1 MSIPNEGRFAKPV
14 ERRDFLGLAALGSF
28 CLTSAAAVLGALKLP
43 MPSVLPEADSR
54 IKIGPPDRFPVGSM
68 THFPERSIWVQRDGN
83 GIYAISAIC
92 THLGCVTKREKDG
105 TFHCPCHGSKF
116 AADGAVTGGPA
127 PKALEYL
134 KIGLMPSGELVVD
147 LQKKVSAQERL
158 AV

>member
-28 CLTSAAAVLGALKLP
+28 CLTSAAAILGSLKLP

-54 IKIGPPDRFPVGSM
+54 IKIGPPDRFAPGSA
-68 THFPERSIWVQRDGN
+68 TNFPERSLWVHRDGS

-105 TFHCPCHGSKF
+105 SFHCPCHGSKF
-116 AADGAVTGGPA
+116 AADGTVTGGPA
-127 PKALEYL
+127 PKGLEYL
-134 KIGLMPSGELVVD
+134 KVSRLPSGELVVD
-147 LQKKVSAQERL
+147 LQKKVPAQERL